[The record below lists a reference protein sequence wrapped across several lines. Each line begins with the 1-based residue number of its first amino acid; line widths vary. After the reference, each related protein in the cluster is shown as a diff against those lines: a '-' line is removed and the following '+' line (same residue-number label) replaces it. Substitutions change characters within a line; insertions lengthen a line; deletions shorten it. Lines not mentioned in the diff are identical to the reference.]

1 MAKATYTGQGRG
13 LDEPGSNTGTS
24 GSGTGLLKTGKAA
37 NAWYKKHKKDQPA
50 ADTNTPDN
58 SNNDTSQPQPAKKP
72 AAQPADHKNI
82 FQQAISGVEDVFDA
96 NTDADKKKRV
106 VAGQPVEYQDQ
117 QAQKKQQA
125 EDFKT
130 KAQPSFDR
138 GNSLDFTPDDIEA
151 RRAHYSASGVNID
164 QLMTDKAAYQ
174 EFTKQLGGDPD
185 KSKAANEKLIQLTL
199 AKKIPAGAARYQQ
212 EAKVAAKAE
221 QGFQRDMTAQAGA
234 DSTAQQVE
242 RNFISGAAQPLA
254 ALPSNLEAYG
264 GAILQAV
271 GPDGSKV
278 DKAGATLTKK
288 SNVDANDLAGKMVA
302 SGYGGSAADN
312 PAVAGIASGAG
323 SLLTSVIAAKGT
335 GMTSVPAAIFGVN
348 SAGDTLR
355 ASKQAGQKDPQ
366 SLVLGTAA
374 GVLQSGL
381 EKLGL
386 DKFLGATGGPFK
398 EAVVRMLTEGTQE
411 AAQSLAQSGVNAVYS
426 HVDLQDA
433 IQQAVDSFGI
443 GALVGGGASLPLS
456 ISESLQKR
464 GVPSHVALATGMDV
478 QDRIHAVLADAKAN
492 TNTGGTSTEKPAETA
507 PNDAAA
513 PIEPAPVPPALPAQP
528 MALPAAELQQRI
540 QAAHEAGDT
549 AAVTDLIGRLPAP
562 EQAVAKAQ
570 FNIAEPIAPAAPE
583 AVPVPPLPDASGIVG
598 KNTTPGT
605 EVPPPAGKPNAPNEK
620 TASTS
625 TGEPAPTVA
634 EPVKLI
640 HYTSADNAASIA
652 KNGFEIRKTK
662 SVQGDAVY
670 LLNDGVGDSVLSD
683 DMKQG
688 STPVHVTLAPDAKIL
703 DLSADDYNGPSP
715 TSGKKLKDY
724 ALAHGYDGVK
734 DAAQTAIY
742 NTSKIIV
749 EGKGAPAAGAEGVTA
764 KPTEPDHTAANRARA
779 AESELTQDAKDEVY
793 KTAWLATRRQ
803 RMGQELSAEDHA
815 AIARADELD
824 DVTAA
829 KASAGSMKR
838 NAEKQMAGLSNEP
851 AVTATGAPLTRAER
865 AERKRVEDQ
874 KIAEVDTK
882 LKEHAAEIKNNNRQ
896 QALDALAEYDKNSTG
911 GRESVRSAED
921 LANLADQ
928 LNKAGQAGAIL
939 RRGDYKSKKALGA
952 FIRKGD
958 GPTAKDPRIMLRDS
972 IIKDPRMYATV
983 LAHELSHAIEFN
995 VNGNTKS
1002 TLKIFGELSPTE
1014 NTQITNELKAI
1025 VDELEG
1031 ADVAQANT
1039 KYFYNPTEMLARYVE
1054 TMVLHPGKAEL
1065 IAPLVS
1071 EKFGDLVVR
1080 EPLVANLMAALD
1092 DSIDKG
1098 FKNYT
1103 PNFAKDLRQMYRK
1116 RLGKRVGDLA
1126 YDSEVIRRAEIQRSQ
1141 KLIARLIKEKF
1152 KNIKD
1157 DPAKLFRAAE
1167 AVLVTEH
1174 EVPQFGTHDFA
1185 DAFTPQEEADLQKAG
1200 WTKVGDTVHDGK
1212 EGFVYARERYTPTQ
1226 AEQIFNELTPEGQQ
1240 LIKDFTAA
1248 KEEAKDEFNRDL
1260 MKQLYGIDSKLEG
1273 WVHHYFDGKPM
1284 GNNAKTGLRTKIAAA
1299 RKHRTG
1305 AEGYVEDFQKA
1316 TAKALLELDAA
1327 HINNAFIAKQLARI
1341 SKPIARGEKPEK
1353 GWVEVIADGKG
1364 GLRLPGEGGV
1374 VIIQSAGGSHKMPEK
1389 RYQVPE
1395 DLARHYREIREVP
1408 AEANKAAIVMN
1419 RMAKYW
1425 TINVLTHPGTTSTN
1439 FVSGGLQ
1446 YGAKVMNDFYL
1457 DLLTANFGMDRT
1469 RHNLLAPLKVL
1480 MPRGWQE
1487 APDWLYGG
1495 YRSTLAGSVASGN
1508 SDSKFDKGLDAY
1520 GNKVLKVFSLVE
1532 TYWKKTIA
1540 VSESGKL
1547 SPANARRI
1555 SDRLHKDEQDMVAHL
1570 NEAIDTYAFDY
1581 DNKPLWLSKFD
1592 RNGGK
1597 LAKPFLTYPYKL
1609 AKFYTSFAAA
1619 GFDKTLPWQQRVSKV
1634 LTLTT
1639 IVAMIAY
1646 MYQKREDEEQTPQGT
1661 EKTPLSLKPGGRL
1674 FVGTDNSG
1682 KEKFVRMAKYPFFNL
1697 TSLGQAA
1704 VKRSG
1709 SEALDLL
1716 NDQIGS
1722 VGPAV
1727 DLFNLATGRKDQFS
1741 QYTPAG
1747 TQVGQM
1753 AGSFIPGFRILN
1765 DIGNMI
1771 DPVGRS
1777 QKTFVQGVAAQLPI
1791 FGDEQT
1797 RETLRGAPRVMRI
1810 PDETPKPRSIAK
1822 SARTSTVRQVTTN
1835 PADTLLSL
1843 LTGVYVRRID
1853 PKEAKKEQLRETRD
1867 DAEAAVRSLL
1877 TEGKESDAATEAHEH
1892 GLYIPDS
1899 VYSYYRGKRNKH

>member
-1 MAKATYTGQGRG
+1 MARATYTGQGRG
-13 LDEPGSNTGTS
+13 LDEPGANTGAS

-37 NAWYKKHKKDQPA
+37 NAWYKKQKKKQQDQPP
-50 ADTNTPDN
+50 ADTSTPDN
-58 SNNDTSQPQPAKKP
+58 SNDNTDQQQPAKKP
-72 AAQPADHKNI
+72 AAQPANHKNI
-82 FQQAISGVEDVFDA
+82 FQKALSGAADIFEA
-96 NTDADKKKRV
+96 NTPADQKKRV
-106 VAGQPVEYQDQ
+106 AAGQPADYHEQ
-117 QAQKKQQA
+117 QAQKKQTA
-125 EDFKT
+125 EDFKA

-138 GNSLDFTPDDIEA
+138 GKTLDFTPDDIEA
-151 RRAHYSASGVNID
+151 RRAHYGAAGVNID

-174 EFTKQLGGDPD
+174 QFIKQLGGDPD
-185 KSKAANEKLIQLTL
+185 KNPAANKKLIQLTL
-199 AKKIPAGAARYQQ
+199 DNKIPAAASRYQQ
-212 EAKVAAKAE
+212 EKKAAAKAE

-234 DSTAQQVE
+234 SSTLQQVE
-242 RNFISGAAQPLA
+242 RNFVQGAAEPLA
-254 ALPSNLEAYG
+254 ALPSNAEAFG

-271 GPDGSKV
+271 GSDGSKV
-278 DKAGATLTKK
+278 DKAGQTLTKK
-288 SNVDANDLAGKMVA
+288 SNVDSNDLAEKIIA
-302 SGYGGSAADN
+302 SGYGSSAADN
-312 PAVAGIASGAG
+312 PAVAGISSGAG
-323 SLLTSVIAAKGT
+323 SLVTSIATAKLTGLN
-335 GMTSVPAAIFGVN
+335 SVPATIFGVN
-348 SAGDTLR
+348 AGGDTLR
-355 ASKQAGQKDPQ
+355 NAKEAGQKDPQ

-374 GVLQSGL
+374 GVLQGGL

-386 DKFLGATGGPFK
+386 DKFLGATGGPVK
-398 EAVVRMLTEGTQE
+398 EAVKRMLTEGTQE
-411 AAQSLAQSGVNAVYS
+411 AAQSLAQSGVDAMYS

-433 IQQAVDSFGI
+433 IQQAVEQAGL
-443 GALVGGGASLPLS
+443 GALIGGGASLPLS

-478 QDRIHAVLADAKAN
+478 QDRITAVLHDAKAN
-492 TNTGGTSTEKPAETA
+492 TNTDATTTGKPAETVPNEPTTADA
-507 PNDAAA
+507 PPQTPGSAAVA
-513 PIEPAPVPPALPAQP
+513 QPEPTALPV
-528 MALPAAELQQRI
+528 AELQQRI
-540 QAAHEAGDT
+540 QAAHSAGDHAKVAELVARLPKAEQFVARVQYNLPEPT
-549 AAVTDLIGRLPAP
+549 AAAAAPGTELPA
-562 EQAVAKAQ
+562 EAAVAPTEGQ
-570 FNIAEPIAPAAPE
+570 VIHNNGEP
-583 AVPVPPLPDASGIVG
+583 VG
-598 KNTTPGT
+598 KNTTAGT

-620 TASTS
+620 TL
-625 TGEPAPTVA
+625 P
-634 EPVKLI
+634 
-640 HYTSADNAASIA
+640 
-652 KNGFEIRKTK
+652 
-662 SVQGDAVY
+662 
-670 LLNDGVGDSVLSD
+670 ND
-683 DMKQG
+683 
-688 STPVHVTLAPDAKIL
+688 
-703 DLSADDYNGPSP
+703 
-715 TSGKKLKDY
+715 
-724 ALAHGYDGVK
+724 
-734 DAAQTAIY
+734 TAIESSS
-742 NTSKIIV
+742 NRTSS
-749 EGKGAPAAGAEGVTA
+749 AAGAENDTPSLLEQA
-764 KPTEPDHTAANRARA
+764 TRERFKTTA
-779 AESELTQDAKDEVY
+779 AESSKLVERYVAGVLDEASLVE
-793 KTAWLATRRQ
+793 RRQ
-803 RMGQELSAEDHA
+803 KMGQELDAEDHQVLQA
-815 AIARADELD
+815 AAEIHAMQQQKATAGAIRRHLQKKYGSLHSDLQQQLGELE
-824 DVTAA
+824 
-829 KASAGSMKR
+829 KAPVSTHK
-838 NAEKQMAGLSNEP
+838 
-851 AVTATGAPLTRAER
+851 PLTRD
-865 AERKRVEDQ
+865 ERKQMERDV
-874 KIAEVDTK
+874 KARIADVDLQ
-882 LKEHAAEIKNNNRQ
+882 LKRYADERKARAAAEGVGAGASGGEAAHTEVSKKPAAAENLDSTPSSTRTE
-896 QALDALAEYDKNSTG
+896 ALDALAEYDKNSTS
-911 GRESVRSAED
+911 GRESMRSAED
-921 LANLADQ
+921 LARLADQ

-972 IIKDPRMYATV
+972 VIKDPRMYATV

-1002 TLKIFGELSPTE
+1002 TLKLFGELSADE
-1014 NTQITNELKAI
+1014 KTQITNELKAI

-1031 ADVAQANT
+1031 ADVAQANP

-1080 EPLVANLMAALD
+1080 QPMVADLMAALD

-1116 RLGKRVGDLA
+1116 RLGKRVGDIA
-1126 YDSEVIRRAEIQRSQ
+1126 YEAEVIRRAEIQRSQ
-1141 KLIARLIKEKF
+1141 SLIARLIKEKF

-1167 AVLVTEH
+1167 AVLVTEGDI
-1174 EVPQFGTHDFA
+1174 PQFGTHDFA

-1200 WTKVGDTVHDGK
+1200 WEKVGDTVHDGK
-1212 EGFVYARERYTPTQ
+1212 EGFVYARERYTPEQ
-1226 AEQIFNELTPEGQQ
+1226 AERIFNELTPEGQQ

-1260 MKQLYGIDSKLEG
+1260 MKDLYGIDSKLEG

-1341 SKPIARGEKPEK
+1341 SKPIARGEEPEK
-1353 GWVEVIADGKG
+1353 GWVEVVADGKG

-1374 VIIQSAGGSHKMPEK
+1374 VIIQGDGGSHKMPEK

-1395 DLARHYREIREVP
+1395 DLARHYREIRNVP
-1408 AEANKAAIVMN
+1408 AEANLAAKVMN

-1439 FVSGGLQ
+1439 FISGGLQ
-1446 YGAKVMNDFYL
+1446 YGAKVINDFYM

-1469 RHNLLAPLKVL
+1469 RHNLLAPLKTL
-1480 MPRGWQE
+1480 TPRGWAD

-1508 SDSKFDKGLDAY
+1508 SDTKFDRGLDAY

-1619 GFDKTLPWQQRVSKV
+1619 GFDKTLPWQTRVSKV
-1634 LTLTT
+1634 LTITT

-1727 DLFNLATGRKDQFS
+1727 DLFNLATGHKDQFS

-1747 TQVGQM
+1747 TQVGEM

-1765 DIGNMI
+1765 DVGNMI

-1777 QKTFVQGVAAQLPI
+1777 QKTFVQGIAAQLPI

-1797 RETLRGAPRVMRI
+1797 RETLRGKPRSMRI
-1810 PDETPKPRSIAK
+1810 PDETTKPRSIAK
-1822 SARTSTVRQVTTN
+1822 SSRTATVRDVRSN

-1853 PKEAKKEQLRETRD
+1853 PKEAKAEQLREVRD
-1867 DAEAAVRSLL
+1867 DAETEVRSLL
-1877 TEGKESDAATEAHEH
+1877 GEGKEADAATVAHEH

-1899 VYSYYRGKRNKH
+1899 VYSYYRGKRNKN